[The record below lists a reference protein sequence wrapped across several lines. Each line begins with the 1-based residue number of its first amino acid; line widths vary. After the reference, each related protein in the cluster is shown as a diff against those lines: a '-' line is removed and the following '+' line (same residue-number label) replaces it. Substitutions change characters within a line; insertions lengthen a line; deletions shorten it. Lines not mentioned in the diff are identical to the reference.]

1 MMRDT
6 DAMAAGLPD
15 REPRAGCGNGG
26 PALWAGVADKRLP
39 CGMAPELF
47 FADDPG
53 SIALA
58 RRICASCQARSTCLE
73 GALQRGEPWGV
84 WGGELLLN
92 GVVVGAKRRPGRPRK
107 SVIAA

>member
-1 MMRDT
+1 MRGT

-15 REPRAGCGNGG
+15 RERRGG
-26 PALWAGVADKRLP
+26 YGDGRPAQWAGFAGQPLP

-47 FADDPG
+47 FADEPG
-53 SIALA
+53 SIARA
-58 RRICASCQARSTCLE
+58 RTMCASCPARVACLD
-73 GALQRGEPWGV
+73 GALQRREPWGI

-107 SVIAA
+107 SEIAA